1 MSYILPRAF
10 IVLIGW
16 AITCGL
22 IDTVGF
28 KVDLLIGCFAA
39 MSWALAG
46 IVCFGY
52 LHKWRR
58 EAQASAQPMLDRSS
72 RSNV

>member
-10 IVLIGW
+10 IVLICWGV
-16 AITCGL
+16 TCSL
-22 IDTVGF
+22 VNAVGF
-28 KVDLLIGCFAA
+28 KVDLLIACFVA

-58 EAQASAQPMLDRSS
+58 EAESERS
-72 RSNV
+72 RL

>member
-1 MSYILPRAF
+1 MAYILPRAF

-22 IDTVGF
+22 I
-28 KVDLLIGCFAA
+28 LN
-39 MSWALAG
+39 MSPRVAPMAFYVAGASWLFGG

-52 LHKWRR
+52 LRKLRR
-58 EAQASAQPMLDRSS
+58 EAQNQHGRF
-72 RSNV
+72 